1 MSTAINA
8 MLVKQSAASQSID
21 LNEKFGDGYTFSVV
35 SSNGAAVD
43 ASIDADGVLTL
54 DYGSLG
60 HSDIRIIATDAQ
72 GHSVTDDFRVRVAGD
87 NAYTI
92 AVLPDTQDYTKGYAP
107 SETFNHMTQ
116 WLVDNKDSLG
126 IQFVS
131 HVGDVTYTNTRAE
144 WAKAVEA
151 MSILD
156 GKIPYSLTSGNHDIA
171 SGGNASSRT
180 QDYLSEYFS
189 VERQSQ
195 VPGFGGTY
203 DKEPTNFQNNYYT
216 FTAPDGTKWM
226 SLSLEF
232 GPRDDVLRWAGE
244 VVEAHPDH
252 RVMLTTH
259 SYMAGDGRVNP
270 TSEELTW
277 DNGATGYGVGNDI
290 KGASDG
296 DGIWDAFVSKYPNIA
311 FTFSGHNFIDG
322 AETQVNYGAGGQPVM
337 QMFVNYQNGVAREL
351 TGNGNSADGNNGG
364 NGAIRLITIDPD
376 NNKVYSET
384 YFTEFDD
391 YLDGFRGKEEL
402 DRDGLT
408 GNFRGHQ
415 EEFDVDLSA
424 PDAWGIAKAGD
435 DQFVNAADGDVAN
448 VTLDAS
454 KSIVVEGDVVT
465 YTWKDAD
472 GNVVATGANPTVEFE
487 SGTRVLT
494 LEVTDSKGHVSTDAV
509 RVTVSGERTLM
520 SENFNDGGAEGW
532 SVPTAV
538 QKLVTF
544 GSSTDFGLPAMT
556 GGADDVLS
564 FPHFTQQQHLRLDPE
579 GASIPADG
587 VVRSYSLVMDV
598 LIPDEEAWTAIV
610 QTQNANSGDAELY
623 LRNDGNGVGSF
634 GTVGAYHGA
643 FKYGEWQRVAFTFDY
658 DSASNTTVMSKY
670 IQGELVGTQTLSDA
684 YRYSIDANDGFLLF
698 TDGGSD
704 TSRGYASSI
713 LFSDKALSQSEIAG
727 FGTAD
732 ADGISA
738 APIAGATQF
747 DFRDGSLSATWGSG
761 KLATPA
767 VAAADTPLKVV
778 GSVHSGDTEG
788 TLKDLT
794 NKGTNTLI
802 WNDDEASNW
811 SDYVFEVSLSTTD
824 RTGQVGVV
832 FNHQD
837 SENFYRLTFDVNG
850 NARTLVKVQDGVS
863 TVLAEAHQ
871 GLAMGME
878 HDLKVVSVNG
888 EIRAFI
894 GGKDIFGG
902 PVVDASPLQTG
913 TVGVYSSA
921 QDTATFDNVIV
932 NKAVLTAHGESAA
945 RALDTGDGTAALSL
959 TATGSYGP
967 DEITAYRWL
976 LDGELV
982 GQGKDVVIDLPNG
995 TTGLTLE
1002 VTDSAGKVSS
1012 DFVKVEIAEKSSLLL
1027 DEDFDSGLLS
1037 GAWTMVDE
1045 GEDASWLVDGN
1056 TKTVDSDEA
1065 NWYIEDG
1072 KLVQDANVY
1081 SRQLTNSRNSNDSD
1095 VWGRGYSPLGDGDYI
1110 LRKGTYM
1117 LYEGEGASQWSDYSV
1132 EFTFSGGGND
1142 SLGLMFY
1149 YQDEDNYYKLE
1160 LDNTF
1165 GLYQLTRLVDGVE
1178 TILAR
1183 TAGRYT
1189 VNEDQDLRVDVNNH
1203 VIDITLDGERIFE
1216 DRIEDR
1222 KHDGGTFGLYNWSAD
1237 NGVTYDD
1244 VKVVMLDQ
1252 PPTAPEL
1259 SANRVSEK
1267 ATAGTVVGE
1276 LSSTDPEGKALTYTL
1291 ANDAGGLF
1299 RIATGN
1305 GTVQIVLNGALNYD
1319 AARSHTIEVLVS
1331 DGSKTTK
1338 AEFTID
1344 VIDVI
1349 DVNNPVPTPVNTAPA
1364 NVAFAGQAIAEN
1376 ADLGAIVGTLSA
1388 TDAEGDAITWSLSG
1402 GDGKF
1407 ALKDVNGVM
1416 QVVVN
1421 GSLDYETQA
1430 SHTVTVIASDG
1441 KLQTSTNFTISVA
1454 DIDEGNLPE
1463 IPGDG
1468 GDNELEGDAGDN
1480 LLTGKGGDDIL
1491 SGAGGNDELKGGK
1504 GSDELDGG
1512 EGDDLLI
1519 GSTGADTLTGGD
1531 GADTFFFS
1539 AVQHSNRK
1547 NTDVITDFDPSE
1559 GDIIDLSGIDANGRK
1574 GGDQTFK
1581 FIGQDDFGGKPG
1593 QLRFETSKGL
1603 TVIEGDTDGDGKADF
1618 VLHLDGKHSV
1628 TADFFDL

>member
-1 MSTAINA
+1 MSTAMNA

-21 LNEKFGDGYTFSVV
+21 LGEKFGDGYTFSVV
-35 SSNGAAVD
+35 SSNGDAVD
-43 ASIDADGVLTL
+43 AKVDDNGVLTL

-60 HSDIRIIATDAQ
+60 HSDITIVATDSS
-72 GHSVTDDFRVRVAGD
+72 GNEITDSFRVRVAGD

-107 SETFNHMTQ
+107 SEIFNRMTQ

-131 HVGDVTYTNTRAE
+131 HVGDVTYNNTRAE

-171 SGGNASSRT
+171 ANGSASTRT

-189 VERQSQ
+189 VERQSG
-195 VPGFGGTY
+195 VAGFGGVY
-203 DKEPTNFQNNYYT
+203 DKEPNNFQNNYYT

-290 KGASDG
+290 QGASDG

-322 AETQVNYGAGGQPVM
+322 AETQVNYGAGGQPVF

-351 TGNGNSADGNNGG
+351 TGNGNAANGTNGG

-384 YFTEFDD
+384 YFTELDD

-408 GNFRGHQ
+408 GHYRGHQ
-415 EEFDVDLSA
+415 EEFDVDLST

-435 DQFVNAADGDVAN
+435 DQFLTAAEGDRAS
-448 VTLDAS
+448 VTLDGS
-454 KSIVVEGDVVT
+454 NTIVPVGVEAT

-472 GNVVATGANPTVEFE
+472 GNVVATGAQPTLELE
-487 SGTRVLT
+487 SGTRILT
-494 LEVTDSKGHVSTDAV
+494 LEVTDASGSIIGADQV
-509 RVTVSGERTLM
+509 RLTVSGERTLL
-520 SENFNDGGAEGW
+520 SENFNDGNAAGW

-544 GSSTDFGLPAMT
+544 GSSADFDLPAMA

-579 GASIPADG
+579 GESVPADG
-587 VVRSYSLVMDV
+587 LVKSYSLVMDV
-598 LIPDEEAWTAIV
+598 LIPDEEAWTALI

-623 LRNDGNGVGSF
+623 LRNDGNGKGSF
-634 GTVGAYHGA
+634 GTVGSYHGE
-643 FKYGEWQRVAFTFDY
+643 FKYGEWQRIAFTFDY
-658 DSASNTTVMSKY
+658 DTATNTTILSKY
-670 IQGELVGTQTLSDA
+670 IQGQLVGTQTLSDGL
-684 YRYSIDANDGFLLF
+684 RYTIDAKDGFLLF

-732 ADGISA
+732 ADGISST
-738 APIAGATQF
+738 PIAGATQF
-747 DFRDGSLSATWGSG
+747 DFRDGNLSATWGGG
-761 KLATPA
+761 KLVTPA
-767 VAAADTPLKVV
+767 VAAAETPLKVV
-778 GSVHSGDTEG
+778 GSVHSGGAEG

-794 NKGTNTLI
+794 NGGSNTLI
-802 WNDDEASNW
+802 WNHEDAASW
-811 SDYVFEVSLSTTD
+811 SDYVFEASISTTD
-824 RTGQVGVV
+824 RTGEVGVV
-832 FNHQD
+832 FNFQD
-837 SENFYRLTFDVNG
+837 AENFYRLTFDVSG
-850 NARTLVKVQDGVS
+850 NARTLVKVVDGVES
-863 TVLAEAHQ
+863 VLAKANQ
-871 GLAMGME
+871 GIAMGTE
-878 HDLKVVSVNG
+878 HELRVVSVNG
-888 EIRAFI
+888 EIRAFLN
-894 GGKDIFGG
+894 GKDVFGG
-902 PVVDASPLQTG
+902 PVVDASPLEAG
-913 TVGVYSSA
+913 TVGVYSSK
-921 QDTATFDNVIV
+921 QDTATFDNILV
-932 NKAVLTAHGESAA
+932 NKAVLTAHGESSG
-945 RALDTGDGTAALSL
+945 RGLDSDGNGTAAVTLK
-959 TATGSYGP
+959 AEGSFGP
-967 DEITAYRWL
+967 DAITEFRWL
-976 LDGELV
+976 LDGKLV
-982 GQGKDVVIDLPNG
+982 GRGETVTVELPTG
-995 TTGLTLE
+995 TKGVTLE
-1002 VTDSAGKVSS
+1002 VTDATGKVST
-1012 DFVKVEIAEKSSLLL
+1012 DFVPVEIAEKATVMFQ
-1027 DEDFDSGLLS
+1027 DNFDSGLLS
-1037 GAWTMVDE
+1037 DAWTMVDE
-1045 GEDASWLVDGN
+1045 GEDASWVVNGN
-1056 TKTVDSDEA
+1056 TRTVDSEEA
-1065 NWYIEDG
+1065 HWSIEDG

-1081 SRQLTNSRNSNDSD
+1081 SRQLTNSRNSNDAD
-1095 VWGRGYSPLGDGDYI
+1095 LWGRGYSPLGDGDYI

-1117 LYEGEGASQWSDYSV
+1117 LYEGEGAGQWSDYSV

-1149 YQDEDNYYKLE
+1149 YQDADNYYKLE

-1178 TILAR
+1178 TIIAR

-1189 VNEDQDLRVDVNNH
+1189 LNEDQNLRVDVNNH

-1222 KHDGGTFGLYNWSAD
+1222 NHDGGTFGLYNWSAD
-1237 NGVTYDD
+1237 NGVSYDN
-1244 VKVVMLDQ
+1244 VKVVMLNQ
-1252 PPTAPEL
+1252 APTAPEL
-1259 SANRVSEK
+1259 SATRISEN
-1267 ATAGTVVGE
+1267 ATVGTVVGT
-1276 LSSTDPEGKALTYTL
+1276 LSATDPEGKPLTYTL

-1299 RIATGN
+1299 RIASGN
-1305 GTVQIVLNGALNYD
+1305 GVVQIVLNGTLNYD
-1319 AARSHTIEVLVS
+1319 VARTHAIEVLVS

-1338 AEFTID
+1338 SSFIID
-1344 VIDVI
+1344 VLDVT
-1349 DVNNPVPTPVNTAPA
+1349 DPVQPPANTAPSA
-1364 NVAFAGQAIAEN
+1364 VALTGQAIAEN
-1376 ADLGAIVGTLSA
+1376 AAMGAVVGTLTA
-1388 TDAEGDAITWSLSG
+1388 TDAEGDAIVWSLSG

-1407 ALKDVNGVM
+1407 ALSEVNGVM
-1416 QVVVN
+1416 RVVVS
-1421 GSLDYETQA
+1421 GSLDYETQTA
-1430 SHTVTVIASDG
+1430 HTVTVTASDG
-1441 KLQTSTNFTISVA
+1441 RLQTSTNFTIAVA

-1468 GDNELEGDAGDN
+1468 GDNELEGDDGDN
-1480 LLTGKGGDDIL
+1480 LLLGKGGDDTL
-1491 SGAGGNDELKGGK
+1491 SGGAGNDELRGGK
-1504 GSDELDGG
+1504 GDDDLDGG
-1512 EGDDLLI
+1512 AGDDILF
-1519 GSTGADTLTGGD
+1519 GGAGADRLHGGQ
-1531 GADTFFFS
+1531 GADIFVFTS
-1539 AVQHSNRK
+1539 QQQSGRK
-1547 NTDVITDFDPSE
+1547 SVDTIVDFDLGA
-1559 GDIIDLSGIDANGRK
+1559 GDVIDLSGIDANRRK
-1574 GGDQTFK
+1574 SGDQAFD
-1581 FIGQDDFGGKPG
+1581 FIGREDFSGKAG
-1593 QLRFETSKGL
+1593 ELRFDKSKGQ
-1603 TVIEGDTDGDGKADF
+1603 TVIEGDTNGDGKADF
-1618 VLHLDGKHSV
+1618 VLHLEGKYTV
-1628 TADFFDL
+1628 TADFFEL

>member
-1 MSTAINA
+1 MSTAMNA

-21 LNEKFGDGYTFSVV
+21 LGNKFGDGYTFSVV

-43 ASIDADGVLTL
+43 AKVDANGVLTL

-60 HSDIRIIATDAQ
+60 HSDITIVATDML
-72 GHSVTDDFRVRVAGD
+72 GNEITDNFRVRVAGD

-92 AVLPDTQDYTKGYAP
+92 AVLPDTQDYTLSG
-107 SETFNHMTQ
+107 SDTFKHMTQ

-131 HVGDVTYTNTRAE
+131 HVGDVTYHNTHAE
-144 WAKAVEA
+144 WANAVEA

-171 SGGNASSRT
+171 SGGSASSRT

-189 VERQSQ
+189 VERQSG
-195 VPGFGGTY
+195 VAGFGGVY
-203 DKEPTNFQNNYYT
+203 DKEPDNFQNNYYT

-322 AETQVNYGAGGQPVM
+322 AETQVNYGAGGQAVM

-384 YFTEFDD
+384 YFTELDD

-408 GNFRGHQ
+408 GEFRGHQ
-415 EEFDVDLSA
+415 EEFDVDLST
-424 PDAWGIAKAGD
+424 PDAWGMAKAGD
-435 DQFVNAADGDVAN
+435 DQFVTAAEGDKAS

-454 KSIVVEGDVVT
+454 KTIVVDGDDVT
-465 YTWKDAD
+465 YAWKDAD

-494 LEVTDSKGHVSTDAV
+494 LEVTDSKGQVSTDAV
-509 RVTVSGERTLM
+509 RVTVSGERTLL
-520 SENFNDGGAEGW
+520 SENFNDGNAEGW

-544 GSSTDFGLPAMT
+544 GSSADFDLPAMS

-579 GASIPADG
+579 GASVPADG
-587 VVRSYSLVMDV
+587 LVKSYSLVMDV
-598 LIPDEEAWTAIV
+598 LIPDEEAWTALV
-610 QTQNANSGDAELY
+610 QTQSGNSGDAELY
-623 LRNDGNGVGSF
+623 LRNDGNGNGSF
-634 GTVGAYHGA
+634 GTVGTYHGE
-643 FKYGEWQRVAFTFDY
+643 FKYGEWQRIAFTFDY
-658 DSASNTTVMSKY
+658 DSASNTTVLSKY
-670 IQGELVGTQTLSDA
+670 IQGQLVGTQALSDGL
-684 YRYSIDANDGFLLF
+684 RYTIDAKDGFLLF

-713 LFSDKALSQSEIAG
+713 LFSDKALSQSEIAS

-738 APIAGATQF
+738 APIAGASQF
-747 DFRDGSLSATWGSG
+747 DFRDGNLSATWGSG
-761 KLATPA
+761 KLVTPA
-767 VAAADTPLKVV
+767 VAAAETPLKVV
-778 GSVHSGDTEG
+778 GSVHSGGTEG

-802 WNDDEASNW
+802 WNEDDASSW

-837 SENFYRLTFDVNG
+837 AENFYRLTFDVNG

-863 TVLAEAHQ
+863 TVLAKADQ
-871 GLAMGME
+871 GLAMGLE
-878 HDLKVVSVNG
+878 QDLKVVSVNG
-888 EIRAFI
+888 EIRVFL
-894 GGKDIFGG
+894 GGKDIFNG
-902 PVVDASPLQTG
+902 PIIDASPIEKG
-913 TVGVYSSA
+913 TVGVYSSS
-921 QDTATFDNVIV
+921 QDTATFDNVTV
-932 NKAVLTAHGESAA
+932 NKAVLTAHGESAG
-945 RALDTGDGTAALSL
+945 RALDSDGNGTASVSL
-959 TATGSYGP
+959 TAAGSYGP
-967 DEITAYRWL
+967 DAITVYRWL

-982 GQGKDVVIDLPNG
+982 GQGKTVTVDLPNG
-995 TTGLTLE
+995 TKGLTLE
-1002 VTDSAGKVSS
+1002 VTDSAGKVST
-1012 DFVKVEIAEKSSLLL
+1012 DFVNVELAEKSTIMLQ
-1027 DEDFDSGLLS
+1027 DGFDSGLLS
-1037 GAWTMVDE
+1037 DAWTMIDE
-1045 GEDASWLVDGN
+1045 GEDASWLVNGE

-1065 NWYIEDG
+1065 HWYIENG

-1081 SRQLTNSRNSNDSD
+1081 SRQLTNSRNSNDAD
-1095 VWGRGYSPLGDGDYI
+1095 LWGRGYSPLGDGDYI

-1117 LYEGEGASQWSDYSV
+1117 LYEGQGASQWSDYSV
-1132 EFTFSGGGND
+1132 EVTFSGGGND
-1142 SLGLMFY
+1142 ALGLMFY

-1178 TILAR
+1178 TIIAR

-1189 VNEDQDLRVDVNNH
+1189 LDVDQQLRVDVNDH
-1203 VIDITLDGERIFE
+1203 VIDITLDGERIFA

-1222 KHDGGTFGLYNWSAD
+1222 HHDGGTFALYNWSAD
-1237 NGVTYDD
+1237 NGVAYDD
-1244 VKVVMLDQ
+1244 VKVVMLNQ
-1252 PPTAPEL
+1252 APSTPQLSTSRVVETAG
-1259 SANRVSEK
+1259 V
-1267 ATAGTVVGE
+1267 GTVVGY
-1276 LSSTDPEGKALTYTL
+1276 LSATDPEGRPLTYAL
-1291 ANDAGGLF
+1291 ADDAEGKFKLV
-1299 RIATGN
+1299 TVN
-1305 GTVQIVLNGALNYD
+1305 GTVQLVVNGALNYD
-1319 AARSHTIEVLVS
+1319 VARSHEIEVLVS
-1331 DGSKTTK
+1331 DGSKTT
-1338 AEFTID
+1338 AATFVVE
-1344 VIDVI
+1344 VV
-1349 DVNNPVPTPVNTAPA
+1349 DVNNPVNTAPA
-1364 NVAFAGQAIAEN
+1364 DIALSVQSVAENVA
-1376 ADLGAIVGTLSA
+1376 LGTVVGTLSA
-1388 TDAEGDAITWSLSG
+1388 TDAQGDAITWSIAG

-1407 ALKDVNGVM
+1407 ALSEVNGVM
-1416 QVVVN
+1416 RVVVS
-1421 GSLDYETQA
+1421 GSLDYEAQSA
-1430 SHTVTVIASDG
+1430 HSITVTASDG
-1441 KLQTSTNFTISVA
+1441 ALQTSTNFTIAIA

-1468 GDNELEGDAGDN
+1468 GDNELEGDDGDN
-1480 LLTGKGGDDIL
+1480 LILGKGGDDTL
-1491 SGAGGNDELKGGK
+1491 SGGAGNDELKGGK
-1504 GSDELDGG
+1504 GDDDLSGG
-1512 EGDDLLI
+1512 EGDDMLF
-1519 GSTGADTLTGGD
+1519 GGAGADRLHGGE
-1531 GADTFFFS
+1531 GADIFVFTS
-1539 AVQHSNRK
+1539 QQQSGRK
-1547 NTDVITDFDPSE
+1547 GIDTIVDFDPSE
-1559 GDIIDLSGIDANGRK
+1559 GDIIDLSGIDAVSRK
-1574 GGDQTFK
+1574 SGDQAFD
-1581 FIGQDDFGGKPG
+1581 FIGKGDFSGKAG
-1593 QLRFETSKGL
+1593 ELRFEKSKGQ
-1603 TVIEGDTDGDGKADF
+1603 TVIEGDTNGDGKADF
-1618 VLHLDGKHSV
+1618 ILHLEGKYTV
-1628 TADFFDL
+1628 TADFFEL